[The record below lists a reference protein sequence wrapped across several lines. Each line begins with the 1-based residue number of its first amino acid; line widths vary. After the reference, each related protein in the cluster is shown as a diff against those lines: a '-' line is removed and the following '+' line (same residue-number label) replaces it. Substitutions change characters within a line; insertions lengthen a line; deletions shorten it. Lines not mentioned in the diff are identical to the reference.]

1 MNILLLTH
9 NHVVRE
15 FVEHAAREL
24 SATFDI
30 AGNISDIQNKIYDFV
45 FVDDRSEQFGDI
57 MHILDR
63 IGSTSVILYNNDRE
77 EFEYFDKKIKKPFLP
92 ADIKNVLLEKEK
104 INQATT
110 QENIEIDVSDRDT
123 HVLNLQDIDEIKA
136 LLREDGLEIVSEE
149 DLAEEIENQSRI
161 TDEAEETKAVH
172 EIEEMLL
179 SAILKMK
186 PKKIRKLLKGAEVTL
201 KIKFPKDSNE

>member
-24 SATFDI
+24 SATFDL
-30 AGNISDIQNKIYDFV
+30 AGNISDIQHKTYDFV
-45 FVDDRSEQFGDI
+45 FIDDKSEQFGDI

-149 DLAEEIENQSRI
+149 DLAEEIENQSHI